1 MLPTLATC
9 SPMLWFP
16 ITLHLSRLG
25 TWGLGLAEGVSQS
38 WAGELGLWRH
48 GSRGGGV
55 RGLKVER
62 ERVESFEKKDYFL
75 IQAGI
80 KNYYFLALSYSAQ
93 P

>member
-1 MLPTLATC
+1 M
-9 SPMLWFP
+9 
-16 ITLHLSRLG
+16 G
-25 TWGLGLAEGVSQS
+25 QGG
-38 WAGELGLWRH
+38 
-48 GSRGGGV
+48 GGGV